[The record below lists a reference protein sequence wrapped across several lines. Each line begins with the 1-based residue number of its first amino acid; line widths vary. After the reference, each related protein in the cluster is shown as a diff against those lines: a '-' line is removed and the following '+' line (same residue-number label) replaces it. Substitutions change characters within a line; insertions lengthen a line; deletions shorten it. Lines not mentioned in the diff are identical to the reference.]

1 MVYEIMGQIQ
11 NAVLGMIGTAGVA
24 SYALQRTPAFQKH
37 KEYKNLKKQDKIIS
51 EAIANPTT
59 QEQAAT
65 VSDTYIQK
73 QADIA
78 QKMYELKPTQKNFKS
93 WLEAAE
99 IAQGQAEDKVESKS
113 TIKKKMNETRQ
124 MIQTNVNKWGE
135 K

>member
-24 SYALQRTPAFQKH
+24 SYALQRTPQFQNH

-59 QEQAAT
+59 QEEAAT

-78 QKMYELKPTQKNFKS
+78 QRMYELKPTQKNFKS

-113 TIKKKMNETRQ
+113 IIKNKMKETRQ

>member
-11 NAVLGMIGTAGVA
+11 NAVLSMIGTAGVA
-24 SYALQRTPAFQKH
+24 SYALQKTPQFQEY

-51 EAIANPTT
+51 EAIENPTT
-59 QEQAAT
+59 QQEAIT
-65 VSDTYIQK
+65 VSDAYIQK

-78 QKMYELKPTQKNFKS
+78 QRMYELKPTQENYKS

-99 IAQGQAEDKVESKS
+99 IAQGLAEDKVESKS
-113 TIKKKMNETRQ
+113 IIKNKMKETRQ
-124 MIQTNVNKWGE
+124 MIQANVNKWGE

>member
-11 NAVLGMIGTAGVA
+11 NAVLGMIGTAGVV
-24 SYALQRTPAFQKH
+24 SYAAQRTPGFQKH
-37 KEYKNLKKQDKIIS
+37 KEYKNLQKQDKIIS

-59 QEQAAT
+59 QEQAAV

-78 QKMYELKPTQKNFKS
+78 QKMYELKPTQKNYKS

-113 TIKKKMNETRQ
+113 TIKNKMKETRQ

>member
-1 MVYEIMGQIQ
+1 MGQIQ

-24 SYALQRTPAFQKH
+24 SYALQRTPQFQNH

-59 QEQAAT
+59 QEEAAT

-78 QKMYELKPTQKNFKS
+78 QRMYELKPTQKNFKS

-113 TIKKKMNETRQ
+113 IIKKKMKETRQ